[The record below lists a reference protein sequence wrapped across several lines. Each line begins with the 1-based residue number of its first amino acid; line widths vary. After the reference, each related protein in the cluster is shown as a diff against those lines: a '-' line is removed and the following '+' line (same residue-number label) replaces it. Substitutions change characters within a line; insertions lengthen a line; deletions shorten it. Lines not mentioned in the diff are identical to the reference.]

1 MRAAHDLG
9 LQVAGI
15 ELCTFGEETAVVV
28 ERFDRT
34 NEFGAAWVSGLPPR
48 RVHQEDM
55 CQALGLARALKYQA
69 DGGPSVGD
77 IANLLEQVVVPRRLE
92 QARRRFAEATVF
104 NWLTAGTDAHAK
116 NYALIHVGG
125 TTVLAPL
132 YDLMSAAL
140 VMEEREAYYQGKL
153 AMKLGGQYGI
163 RRMAGV
169 RWRKLLPSSP
179 SIRAGWSSAR
189 GRCRR
194 RPTSVRRRG
203 RRGGSRDRCGCRSA
217 VQGRHRGP
225 GRTAQAEL
233 TGGRSPVSAPAD
245 RSGSMPHRPAPV
257 TSPCGRR
264 AHGEPV
270 RRRCASVAA

>member
-1 MRAAHDLG
+1 MRAAHNLG

-15 ELCTFGEETAVVV
+15 ELCRFGEETAVVV

-34 NEFGAAWVSGLPPR
+34 NESGAARASALPPR

-55 CQALGLARALKYQA
+55 CQALGLSRALKYQA

-125 TTVLAPL
+125 TTALAPL

-163 RRMAGV
+163 RRIGWREVEKSAAELAVDPGWLVQRAKEMWEAIPQAFVDAVDEAG
-169 RWRKLLPSSP
+169 PA
-179 SIRAGWSSAR
+179 I
-189 GRCRR
+189 
-194 RPTSVRRRG
+194 
-203 RRGGSRDRCGCRSA
+203 DSA
-217 VQGRHRGP
+217 VGRQFKDGIASLI
-225 GRTAQAEL
+225 GRL
-233 TGGRSPVSAPAD
+233 KPS
-245 RSGSMPHRPAPV
+245 
-257 TSPCGRR
+257 
-264 AHGEPV
+264 
-270 RRRCASVAA
+270 